1 MLRLAVRV
9 GDPRGILPIIDT
21 HAHIDQLEDFPGAM
35 ARAYEAGVSDIVAV
49 SVDLDSMKKLLDKTP
64 SGLQPLSPNE
74 AIGNICSD
82 IGPYQSPKIHV
93 ALGVHP
99 GKVQP
104 ETQQLAFDFMRANIK
119 HARAIGET
127 GLDYW
132 YKWVRKDEMERQKQ
146 KDSFA
151 FHLGLARE
159 FDLPIVI
166 HSRGAWRDCLSMA
179 RAAGVKRALFH
190 WYSGPVDILDQI
202 LDAGFY
208 VSTCPSV
215 AYSPESRR
223 AMAHAPIERIL
234 VETDSPVNYKEG
246 ETSFMAEPK
255 DVIRTWKALAELKNL
270 DEQKTLAAV
279 NSNAKSFFGI

>member
-1 MLRLAVRV
+1 MT
-9 GDPRGILPIIDT
+9 IIDT
-21 HAHIDQLEDFPGAM
+21 HAHIDGLEDLPGAL
-35 ARAYEAGVSDIVAV
+35 ARADEAGVSDIVAV
-49 SVDLDSMKKLLDKTP
+49 SVDLDSMKKVL
-64 SGLQPLSPNE
+64 
-74 AIGNICSD
+74 AIAGQ
-82 IGPYQSPKIHV
+82 YRRPKIHP

-104 ETQQLAFDFMRANIK
+104 DTQQTAFDFMRVHIK
-119 HARAIGET
+119 QACAIGET

-132 YKWVRKDEMERQKQ
+132 YKWVRKDQLERQKQ
-146 KDSFA
+146 KDSYA

-179 RAAGVKRALFH
+179 QESGVRRALFH

-202 LDAGFY
+202 FEAGFY
-208 VSTCPSV
+208 VSTGPSV
-215 AYSPESRR
+215 SYSPESRR
-223 AMAHAPIERIL
+223 AMAHAPLGRVL

-255 DVIRTWKALAELKNL
+255 DVIRAWKALAQLKNL
-270 DEQKTLAAV
+270 NEQEALAVLNA
-279 NSNAKSFFGI
+279 NAKAFFRL